1 LGAAKAPGSGS
12 PLGLH
17 FLTGVY
23 GPVITAPIGVF
34 DAAIS
39 AATPPTVSR
48 TDWKNPVRAVTRASG
63 LVVEDLERGTNM
75 FAVFKTG
82 GKQYRVAA
90 EDVLKVGKVKGEPGE
105 IVEFGE
111 VLVVG
116 GDSVSLGA
124 PTVAGATVA
133 AEVLDQ
139 ARGPKIIAF
148 KKRRRKNSRR
158 KIGHRQEF
166 TLLRIT
172 EILTDG
178 KKPSKQAQP
187 RPKRAPAA
195 SASEQ
200 SAGAAAAATSAEDGA
215 PTARKIAAKKEKS
228 KAKPAAKNKKPA
240 RTKSKKK

>member
-1 LGAAKAPGSGS
+1 
-12 PLGLH
+12 
-17 FLTGVY
+17 
-23 GPVITAPIGVF
+23 
-34 DAAIS
+34 
-39 AATPPTVSR
+39 
-48 TDWKNPVRAVTRASG
+48 
-63 LVVEDLERGTNM
+63 M

-90 EDVLKVGKVKGEPGE
+90 EDVLKVDKVKGEPGE

-116 GDSVSLGA
+116 GDSVTLGA

-139 ARGPKIIAF
+139 GRGGKIIAF

-158 KIGHRQEF
+158 KRGHRQEF

-178 KKPSKQAQP
+178 KKANKVAQP
-187 RPKRAPAA
+187 RPKRTLAPKPKEASDEA
-195 SASEQ
+195 SAAGSEAATEKPRTA
-200 SAGAAAAATSAEDGA
+200 SAKKPDKAKSAAA
-215 PTARKIAAKKEKS
+215 KAK
-228 KAKPAAKNKKPA
+228 KPAAKGKRAPGKGA
-240 RTKSKKK
+240 KKK

>member
-1 LGAAKAPGSGS
+1 
-12 PLGLH
+12 
-17 FLTGVY
+17 
-23 GPVITAPIGVF
+23 
-34 DAAIS
+34 
-39 AATPPTVSR
+39 
-48 TDWKNPVRAVTRASG
+48 
-63 LVVEDLERGTNM
+63 M

-90 EDVLKVGKVKGEPGE
+90 EDVLKVDKVKGAPGE

-111 VLVVG
+111 VLLVG
-116 GDSVSLGA
+116 GDSVTLGA

-158 KIGHRQEF
+158 KRGHRQEF

-178 KKPSKQAQP
+178 QKPSKTAPP
-187 RPKRAPAA
+187 RPKRAPA
-195 SASEQ
+195 
-200 SAGAAAAATSAEDGA
+200 
-215 PTARKIAAKKEKS
+215 P
-228 KAKPAAKNKKPA
+228 KPAAADDAGATAVRDRA
-240 RTKSKKK
+240 RRVGRNHGENAQGSGKDEAKIQAAGQKARGQGEAARGQGEAVRGQGQEKEVNESGDAFVMNRV

>member
-1 LGAAKAPGSGS
+1 
-12 PLGLH
+12 
-17 FLTGVY
+17 
-23 GPVITAPIGVF
+23 
-34 DAAIS
+34 
-39 AATPPTVSR
+39 
-48 TDWKNPVRAVTRASG
+48 
-63 LVVEDLERGTNM
+63 M

-90 EDVLKVGKVKGEPGE
+90 EDVLKVAKLKGERGE

-116 GDSVSLGA
+116 GDSVTLGA

-158 KIGHRQEF
+158 KRGFREEF
-166 TLLRIT
+166 TLIRIT

-178 KKPSKQAQP
+178 KKANKTVQP
-187 RPKRAPAA
+187 RPKRAPAPA
-195 SASEQ
+195 AE
-200 SAGAAAAATSAEDGA
+200 AGAEAGETAAAAEGAT
-215 PTARKIAAKKEKS
+215 AKKAKKAPKAKAKAPAARAKPKNKP
-228 KAKPAAKNKKPA
+228 KAKPKK
-240 RTKSKKK
+240 

>member
-1 LGAAKAPGSGS
+1 
-12 PLGLH
+12 
-17 FLTGVY
+17 
-23 GPVITAPIGVF
+23 
-34 DAAIS
+34 
-39 AATPPTVSR
+39 
-48 TDWKNPVRAVTRASG
+48 
-63 LVVEDLERGTNM
+63 M

-90 EDVLKVGKVKGEPGE
+90 EDVLKVDRVKGEPGE

-116 GDSVSLGA
+116 GDSVMLGA

-139 ARGPKIIAF
+139 GRGAKIIAF

-158 KIGHRQEF
+158 KRGHRQEF

-178 KKPSKQAQP
+178 KKPSKTVPP
-187 RPKRAPAA
+187 RPKRVPPPKPEEAA
-195 SASEQ
+195 DEAS
-200 SAGAAAAATSAEDGA
+200 AAAAGSEAATEKPRRAS
-215 PTARKIAAKKEKS
+215 AKKPGKAKS
-228 KAKPAAKNKKPA
+228 AAAGKAKKPAAKGKNAPAKSEKKGA
-240 RTKSKKK
+240 KRK

>member
-1 LGAAKAPGSGS
+1 
-12 PLGLH
+12 
-17 FLTGVY
+17 
-23 GPVITAPIGVF
+23 
-34 DAAIS
+34 
-39 AATPPTVSR
+39 
-48 TDWKNPVRAVTRASG
+48 
-63 LVVEDLERGTNM
+63 M

-90 EDVLKVGKVKGEPGE
+90 EDVLKVDKIKGERGE

-116 GDSVSLGA
+116 GDSVTLGA

-133 AEVLDQ
+133 AEVLEQ

-172 EILTDG
+172 EILTEG
-178 KKPSKQAQP
+178 KTANKTPP
-187 RPKRAPAA
+187 ERPKRAAKPRPEADTDA
-195 SASEQ
+195 EAGKTGSADAGSE
-200 SAGAAAAATSAEDGA
+200 A
-215 PTARKIAAKKEKS
+215 PAAKKRKALAA
-228 KAKPAAKNKKPA
+228 KKRKAPAKPAAKPKAKA
-240 RTKSKKK
+240 SAAKGKKK

>member
-1 LGAAKAPGSGS
+1 
-12 PLGLH
+12 
-17 FLTGVY
+17 
-23 GPVITAPIGVF
+23 
-34 DAAIS
+34 
-39 AATPPTVSR
+39 
-48 TDWKNPVRAVTRASG
+48 
-63 LVVEDLERGTNM
+63 M

-116 GDSVSLGA
+116 GEGVTLGA

-139 ARGPKIIAF
+139 AREPKIIAF

-195 SASEQ
+195 TASEQ

-215 PTARKIAAKKEKS
+215 PTARKTAAKKEKS
-228 KAKPAAKNKKPA
+228 KAKPPAKEKKPA